1 MDAAAEAAKAGA
13 TPRYPVEPPPLPG
26 VPWDVAQDAMT
37 PQALVIVAGV
47 AQVLARH
54 AQDEMQKQALD
65 YARESAG
72 VLRGGPQDETAGAG

>member
-1 MDAAAEAAKAGA
+1 MDAAAEAAKAGS

-54 AQDEMQKQALD
+54 AQDEMRKQTMD
-65 YARESAG
+65 STRESGG
-72 VLRGGPQDETAGAG
+72 VLRGGAQDETAGGG